1 MRKITVSLIASA
13 ALVLSGCVNPP
24 IESFEGN
31 WLLTSATDAQGTW
44 VDGAAGTTLVTI
56 EDGHISGQICNNW
69 GGDIAITGSTVVV
82 SSLYSTKM
90 ACDKTDGIMDRE
102 MRFLNDLSLVTSIE
116 LVNGQLRLSGDGIEL
131 EFVGDY

>member
-1 MRKITVSLIASA
+1 
-13 ALVLSGCVNPP
+13 
-24 IESFEGN
+24 
-31 WLLTSATDAQGTW
+31 
-44 VDGAAGTTLVTI
+44 
-56 EDGHISGQICNNW
+56 
-69 GGDIAITGSTVVV
+69 
-82 SSLYSTKM
+82 M